1 MIIIAKQIAADA
13 ARLPDFRLEKTW
25 AGHKRAFAVRGL
37 RTVAARQQRGPATGA
52 RIVHAALVGGYIWL
66 TGVTSMLLA
75 GVTV

>member
-1 MIIIAKQIAADA
+1 MQLGCPIFGWKK
-13 ARLPDFRLEKTW
+13 PG

-52 RIVHAALVGGYIWL
+52 RFVHAALVGGYIWF